1 MVASASDANKRGPR
15 GLLSRMPIARISP
28 SVVFW
33 GRVMASQHFQSW
45 CVVANPPTEGS
56 LFKPSWG
63 SN

>member
-1 MVASASDANKRGPR
+1 
-15 GLLSRMPIARISP
+15 
-28 SVVFW
+28 
-33 GRVMASQHFQSW
+33 VMASQHFQSW